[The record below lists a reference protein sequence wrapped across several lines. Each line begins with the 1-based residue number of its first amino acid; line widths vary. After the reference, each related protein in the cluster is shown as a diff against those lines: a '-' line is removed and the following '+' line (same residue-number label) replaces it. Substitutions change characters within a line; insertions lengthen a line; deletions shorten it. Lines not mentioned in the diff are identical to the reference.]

1 MTLKRTNYSSDPN
14 ALVEALQGAWR
25 AVYSEADGR
34 MSPVEEFAALT
45 HRFERNGFSVEGG
58 AGRHA
63 GTFSLDMGKSPTE
76 VVYIYKESDGPFLGA
91 PRRGLI
97 QLEGDTLK
105 LCMGPIGQDAP
116 TDFNTGSGSQT
127 VLTVF
132 QKLDSNENL
141 KVTAAALDHLTIS
154 QW

>member
-1 MTLKRTNYSSDPN
+1 MSIERTDCTPN
-14 ALVEALQGAWR
+14 PNTFTKALAGAWR

-34 MSPVEEFAALT
+34 MSPVEDFAGLT
-45 HRFERNGFSVEGG
+45 HRFEENAFSVDGG
-58 AGRHA
+58 VGRHA
-63 GTFSLDMGKSPTE
+63 GTFSLDTSKSPIE
-76 VVYIYKESDGPFLGA
+76 VIYIYKESDGPFLGA

-105 LCMGPIGQDAP
+105 LCMGPIGHDSP
-116 TDFNTGSGSQT
+116 TDFNTKPGSQT

-132 QKLDSNENL
+132 QRLDSHDSLIVN
-141 KVTAAALDHLTIS
+141 AAALNRLTIS